1 MDVPHV
7 SYPHTDSNDCA
18 LILIVISDS
27 RESLYLLKDG
37 FSLFPQ
43 KIKKIILHEIRFN
56 PQDEI
61 RLNIRKLKKLEF

>member
-27 RESLYLLKDG
+27 RESLYWLKDG

-56 PQDEI
+56 PHEI
-61 RLNIRKLKKLEF
+61 EHRKLKKLEF